1 MPDLKY
7 FQISFNVG
15 RIFKLMQKTSLL
27 KNAIKMLMLN
37 IEFPALLLVFPSRL
51 EVKAYEFRGSEG
63 LLLKSK

>member
-37 IEFPALLLVFPSRL
+37 IEFPALLLVVPSRL